1 MIRWLHCEVLWWWLF
16 ARLWGCWENG
26 WPFNPRLHFF
36 FFKVEISSCT
46 LIPLFRSGSSH
57 NGSASWDNSGRVFP
71 DELCVSSFPFRFPH
85 YSWPAALSTHSDF
98 VGSRVYACLGITCH
112 LHFWQNDRNLLR
124 TISNKSQHRKLTREK
139 KNPPAART
147 RNLSITSPA
156 LLSTRYPDLLVKAP
170 DS

>member
-1 MIRWLHCEVLWWWLF
+1 MRWQKQSDAFFSLLIFFYHSMGDKVVTLWSIVVVAFCSLVRMLGEWLTIQSSP
-16 ARLWGCWENG
+16 AL
-26 WPFNPRLHFF
+26 F

-85 YSWPAALSTHSDF
+85 YAWPAALLTHSDF

-112 LHFWQNDRNLLR
+112 LHFWQNDQGLLCA
-124 TISNKSQHRKLTREK
+124 TVVTRGWNEHWI
-139 KNPPAART
+139 RV
-147 RNLSITSPA
+147 SMQS
-156 LLSTRYPDLLVKAP
+156 
-170 DS
+170 